1 MSQYIVL
8 VQNWDG
14 TRCMD
19 ASFIVEAETVEKL
32 RELIVENILSI
43 GDGIMYDN
51 LADGVNWDYDLDEE
65 YPVKVYKIDEKIS
78 LPNIMRECAER
89 IEEDNKKND
98 EYMEKEL
105 EKRERAELERLLA
118 KYVDEEYENEG

>member
-1 MSQYIVL
+1 
-8 VQNWDG
+8 
-14 TRCMD
+14 MD